1 MEDVTVTTT
10 TGDSGTY
17 SVTDGLKSG
26 EAVITVKVEGRED
39 VSITVQLE
47 AGKVNEGDVKV
58 PLVPMPDEYAY
69 EIFNENFDDGTSE
82 NFAFNW
88 GSQITDGKLILTKD
102 MGKATAAVSYFNP
115 VIAAQKGVDF
125 SFDYKADP
133 ANKMGLEFRDSYG
146 RLLFAVCAAPQKS
159 ELRTST
165 AGEAVDDDKAASAAE
180 PMWSPVK
187 MSADKTYTFRIHAD
201 FEAKTVGFQLK
212 EKDGDVLAQQLNIPT
227 DAVNLAKMNACSW
240 WDSKPQYI
248 DNFRLTALEE
258 TVELPLDGKTIYT
271 FGDSIVAGHQYQKAG
286 FAEFIA
292 AAEGMEIQK
301 FAVNGATIMDA
312 GYEGGQIEAQLSG
325 SPEEQP
331 EYVLFDGGTNDAEY
345 LANNP
350 EVQYGEVQESENQDS
365 FDTTTFAG
373 AFESLIYQ
381 MKQKYPD
388 ARACIYGSS

>member
-1 MEDVTVTTT
+1 
-10 TGDSGTY
+10 
-17 SVTDGLKSG
+17 
-26 EAVITVKVEGRED
+26 
-39 VSITVQLE
+39 
-47 AGKVNEGDVKV
+47 
-58 PLVPMPDEYAY
+58 MPDEYAY

>member
-1 MEDVTVTTT
+1 MDRKGTGDTGVLLEANGLKPEAGSPLIAAGVSKDANGISIDEGLKSRGAYFNFTPLDAADTNSLGDCIYIERTDYPTFEKNGTEAVFDTPKTQVAADKDTPTIGMFEVPLDENAVILRGAVSDGINPMANAQVEIQVEDVTVTTT

-102 MGKATAAVSYFNP
+102 MGKATAAVYYFNP

-212 EKDGDVLAQQLNIPT
+212 K
-227 DAVNLAKMNACSW
+227 KMAMCW
-240 WDSKPQYI
+240 
-248 DNFRLTALEE
+248 
-258 TVELPLDGKTIYT
+258 
-271 FGDSIVAGHQYQKAG
+271 H
-286 FAEFIA
+286 
-292 AAEGMEIQK
+292 
-301 FAVNGATIMDA
+301 
-312 GYEGGQIEAQLSG
+312 
-325 SPEEQP
+325 
-331 EYVLFDGGTNDAEY
+331 
-345 LANNP
+345 
-350 EVQYGEVQESENQDS
+350 
-365 FDTTTFAG
+365 
-373 AFESLIYQ
+373 
-381 MKQKYPD
+381 
-388 ARACIYGSS
+388 SS